1 MMFYLLLAVLTALVV
16 AVLLHPLLRRG
27 KDEVAEERQD
37 LAVYKAQLAE
47 IERDLA
53 AGTLLPAE
61 AGTSRLEVQRRIL
74 AADADRRS
82 AVANGAP
89 AKRLALAVLLLL
101 PLAGFGLYSLLGA
114 PDQPAQPHADRE
126 DVAMQRAL
134 QERATALRAQLA
146 ELPDDPEGWQQ
157 LAMMRSMLGQFGAA
171 AAAYKQAIALGG
183 EGAALHAA
191 LAEALILQA
200 RGEVTEEARKALG
213 TALDLNANERLALYY
228 LGHALEQ
235 DRHRDLALQ
244 LWQDLAASFPED
256 SKWQR
261 RLKRDIERVGAASGQ

>member
-1 MMFYLLLAVLTALVV
+1 MFYLLSAVLTALVV
-16 AVLLHPLLRRG
+16 AVLLHPLLRRR
-27 KDEVAEERQD
+27 KDTVAEESQD
-37 LAVYKAQLAE
+37 LTVYKAQLAE

-53 AGTLLPAE
+53 AGTLPSAA

-82 AVANGAP
+82 AVASGAP
-89 AKRLALAVLLLL
+89 AKRPALALLLLL
-101 PLAGFGLYSLLGA
+101 PLAGPGLYSLLGN

-134 QERATALRAQLA
+134 QERAAALRAQLA
-146 ELPDDPEGWQQ
+146 ALPDDPEGWQQ

-171 AAAYKQAIALGG
+171 AAAYKQTIALGS
-183 EGAALHAA
+183 EEAALHAA

-200 RGEVTEEARKALG
+200 RGEVTEEARQALG
-213 TALDLNANERLALYY
+213 TALDLNANNLLALYY
-228 LGHALEQ
+228 LGHASEQ
-235 DRHRDLALQ
+235 DQRRDLALQ
-244 LWQDLAASFPED
+244 IWQGLAASLPED

-261 RLKRDIERVGAASGQ
+261 RLQRDIERVGAARGQ